1 MEKHFDI
8 DPWIPCIN
16 CNAPMI
22 INDTLF
28 DNYYN
33 NIDIVCSNCNTKIDF
48 ILQLE
53 RSINLNFMNNNMFQL
68 IGLPSKIFNI
78 KIQPRERKNIK
89 FNELGISID
98 SRIVYINYTSQ
109 NGNAHAIQIHGNI
122 PYYDFPQNEVV
133 LYPLPFNQSEESEL
147 EVSIFVM
154 WSDNKDTVIKYL
166 IDGFHYYNIN
176 KYNEMIIPLNIAI
189 ESYITN
195 TLFKYFEK
203 IMNTKVSDRL
213 IYKLEYSYI
222 LNKMLDDLADS
233 NGWIKLSKDIRKN
246 LNTLL
251 ELRNQL
257 AHSGKVND
265 EITKEKANEILK
277 SVILTYHF
285 CRIINS
291 SIK

>member
-28 DNYYN
+28 DNYYS
-33 NIDIVCSNCNTKIDF
+33 NIDIVCSNCNKKINF

-53 RSINLNFMNNNMFQL
+53 RSIDLNLMNNNMFQL
-68 IGLPSKIFNI
+68 LGLPSKIFNI

-89 FNELGISID
+89 FIELGIPID

-109 NGNAHAIQIHGNI
+109 NGNGHAIQIHGNI

-222 LNKMLDDLADS
+222 LNKMLDDLVDS

>member
-1 MEKHFDI
+1 MIKHFDI

-16 CNAPMI
+16 CNAPML
-22 INDTLF
+22 INDALF
-28 DNYYN
+28 DSYYN
-33 NIDIVCSNCNTKIDF
+33 NIDIVCSKCNKKVDF
-48 ILQLE
+48 ILQLKK
-53 RSINLNFMNNNMFQL
+53 SIDLNLMNTNMFQL
-68 IGLPSKIFNI
+68 LGLPSKILNI

-89 FNELGISID
+89 FDELGIPTD

-109 NGNAHAIQIHGNI
+109 NGNGHVVQIHGNI
-122 PYYDFPQNEVV
+122 PYYDFPQNEVA
-133 LYPLPFNQSEESEL
+133 LYPLSFKESEESEL
-147 EVSIFVM
+147 EISIFVI

-166 IDGFHYYNIN
+166 IDGFHYYNID

-203 IMNTKVSDRL
+203 IMNTKISDKL
-213 IYKLEYSYI
+213 INKLEYSYI
-222 LNKMLDDLADS
+222 LNKILDDLTDL
-233 NGWIKLSKDIRKN
+233 NDWIKLPKDIRKN
-246 LNTLL
+246 LITLL

-265 EITKEKANEILK
+265 EITKEKANEILY

-285 CRIINS
+285 CRIINL